1 MLKTV
6 NLSKQYRQ
14 FTACSNISI
23 DIPTEKILGLF
34 GPNGAGKSTCFH
46 MITGLLQPSNGKIF
60 LHDEDITSDPIHVRA
75 QKGIGFLPQDSSIF
89 RDMTVAENI
98 LCALQLNSKTNSHN
112 RKTRLEE
119 LISRFQLEKVANTK
133 GHLISGGERRR
144 AEIARALA
152 NKPQYILLDEPF
164 AGIDPISIHEIK
176 KLIEH
181 IRQEDKVGV
190 LITDHNVKETLPI
203 CDDAY
208 VVYKGNILA
217 QGTPDALL
225 KNTSVIEHYLGETG

>member
-1 MLKTV
+1 
-6 NLSKQYRQ
+6 
-14 FTACSNISI
+14 
-23 DIPTEKILGLF
+23 
-34 GPNGAGKSTCFH
+34 

-60 LHDEDITSDPIHVRA
+60 LHDEDITSDPIHIRA

-119 LISRFQLEKVANTK
+119 LISRFQLEKIANTK

>member
-6 NLSKQYRQ
+6 HLSKHYRN
-14 FTACSNISI
+14 FTACSSVSI
-23 DIPTEKILGLF
+23 EIPPEKILGLF

-46 MITGLLQPSNGKIF
+46 MITGLIQPSSGKLF
-60 LHDEDITSDPIHVRA
+60 LHDEEITHSPIHIRA

-89 RDMTVAENI
+89 RDMTVTENI
-98 LCALQLNSKTNSHN
+98 LCALQLNPTTNN
-112 RKTRLEE
+112 LQKKARLEE
-119 LISRFQLEKVANTK
+119 LLSRFQLEKVAHSK

-144 AEIARALA
+144 TEIARALA

-176 KLIEH
+176 KLISQ
-181 IRQEDKVGV
+181 IRSEDKVGV

-208 VVYKGNILA
+208 VLFQGNILA
-217 QGTPDALL
+217 HDTPEALL
-225 KNTSVIEHYLGETG
+225 NNTSVIEHYLGEPS